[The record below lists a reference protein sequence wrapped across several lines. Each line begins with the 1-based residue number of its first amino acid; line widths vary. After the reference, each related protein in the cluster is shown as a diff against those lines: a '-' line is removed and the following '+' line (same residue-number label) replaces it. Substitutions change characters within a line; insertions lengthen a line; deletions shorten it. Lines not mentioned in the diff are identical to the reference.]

1 MKRLTKRQMRI
12 FAVGQL
18 GWSMLS
24 GIISAW
30 FVTFYLPTQS
40 DIEGGAQQ
48 YIVPGL
54 VIGGFLT
61 ILGLITA
68 LSRVFDAVT
77 DPLIASM
84 SDRSKNKR
92 GRRIPFMQKA
102 AIPLSAVTVL
112 LFCAP
117 VEAISSTNI
126 IWISVF
132 IVLFYLFMT
141 MYCTT
146 YNALIS
152 EFGKTQDDR
161 MYISTA
167 ISLTFFAGTMLAYT
181 PFVFAGMLRESYGF
195 AWSYRICFIV
205 LAVIACIC
213 MMIPTFALKEKEFVD
228 TKPSETN
235 MFKSLGATFRN
246 GSFRTF
252 VGSDIMYWVGLT
264 LFQTGL
270 PFFVK
275 VSMNIDESFTMYF
288 LGGMTVLS
296 ACFYPIVSGL
306 VKKFGK
312 KKLVIS
318 GFLGLALAYVVAT
331 LIGILGTAENPGLLE
346 MGTIPGVYFGIAICV
361 IAAFP
366 MALLGIIPQSIVADV
381 AEADGI
387 ETGENREGMFFAA
400 RTFAMKFG
408 QSLAMLIFTS
418 LAIIGTTQNTNS
430 NDITASVLGM
440 TIVGVV
446 AVVFCVLGALIL
458 GFYNEKKVMATIDE
472 KNKVAETS
480 PAEEVSSNEET
491 PVEETTTEE
500 APAEETPVEEAAA
513 TEETATE
520 EAPVSEDAP
529 VEETADT
536 AVPSETVASNDTDE
550 KPTAAEIEQEIN
562 EINETPVE
570 EAPAA
575 EEAPAEEIKSAAAEI
590 EEEEDTGIITKFPDD
605 TEEE

>member
-1 MKRLTKRQMRI
+1 MVVITEQPLRTIVFTEESMKRLTKKQMRI

-18 GWSMLS
+18 GWSTLS

-30 FVTFYLPTQS
+30 FVTFYLPTQV
-40 DIEGGAQQ
+40 DIQSGAIQ

-61 ILGLITA
+61 VLGLITA
-68 LSRVFDAVT
+68 LSRIFDAVT
-77 DPLIASM
+77 DPWIASL
-84 SDRSKNKR
+84 SDRSKNPR
-92 GRRIPFMQKA
+92 GRRIPFMQYA

-117 VEAISSTNI
+117 VNEISSWNI
-126 IWISVF
+126 VWISVF

-141 MYCTT
+141 MYCTP

-181 PFVFAGMLRESYGF
+181 PFVFAGMLRGSVGF

-205 LAVIACIC
+205 LAIISCIC
-213 MMIPTFALKEKEFVD
+213 MLIPTFCLKEKEFVD
-228 TKPSETN
+228 TKPSNVN
-235 MFKSLGATFRN
+235 MLKSLGATFKN
-246 GSFRTF
+246 KNFRTF

-275 VSMNIDESFTMYF
+275 VSMKLDESFTMYF

-296 ACFYPIVSGL
+296 ACFYPFVSKL

-312 KKLVIS
+312 KKLVIT
-318 GFLGLALAYVVAT
+318 GFLGLALAYVIAG
-331 LIGILGTAENPGLLE
+331 LIGIIGT
-346 MGTIPGVYFGIAICV
+346 TVIPGVVYGVLICL

-408 QSLAMLIFTS
+408 QSLAMLVFTS
-418 LAIIGTTQNTNS
+418 LAIIGTTQNASS
-430 NDITASVLGM
+430 NDITASVTGM
-440 TIVGVV
+440 ILVGFV
-446 AVVFCVLGALIL
+446 AVAFCVLGAVLL
-458 GFYNEKKVMATIDE
+458 GFYNEKKIMATIDKKDKE
-472 KNKVAETS
+472 
-480 PAEEVSSNEET
+480 
-491 PVEETTTEE
+491 
-500 APAEETPVEEAAA
+500 
-513 TEETATE
+513 
-520 EAPVSEDAP
+520 
-529 VEETADT
+529 
-536 AVPSETVASNDTDE
+536 
-550 KPTAAEIEQEIN
+550 
-562 EINETPVE
+562 
-570 EAPAA
+570 
-575 EEAPAEEIKSAAAEI
+575 
-590 EEEEDTGIITKFPDD
+590 
-605 TEEE
+605 

>member
-1 MKRLTKRQMRI
+1 MKRLTKKQMRI

-18 GWSMLS
+18 GWSTLS

-30 FVTFYLPTQS
+30 FVTFYLPTQV
-40 DIEGGAQQ
+40 DIENGAIQ

-61 ILGLITA
+61 VLGLITA
-68 LSRVFDAVT
+68 LSRIFDAIT
-77 DPLIASM
+77 DPWIASL
-84 SDRSKNKR
+84 SDRSKNPR
-92 GRRIPFMQKA
+92 GRRIPFMQYA
-102 AIPLSAVTVL
+102 AIPLSVVTVL

-117 VEAISSTNI
+117 INAISSWNI
-126 IWISVF
+126 VWISVF

-141 MYCTT
+141 MYCTP

-167 ISLTFFAGTMLAYT
+167 ISLTFFGGTMLAYT
-181 PFVFAGMLRESYGF
+181 PFVFAGMLRGAVGF

-205 LAVIACIC
+205 LAIISCIC
-213 MMIPTFALKEKEFVD
+213 MLIPTFALKEKEFVD
-228 TKPSETN
+228 TKPSNVN
-235 MFKSLGATFRN
+235 MLKSLSATFKN
-246 GSFRTF
+246 KSFRTF
-252 VGSDIMYWVGLT
+252 AGSDIMYWVGLT

-275 VSMNIDESFTMYF
+275 VSMKLDESFTMYF

-296 ACFYPIVSGL
+296 ACFYPFVSKL

-312 KKLVIS
+312 KKLVIF
-318 GFLGLALAYVVAT
+318 GFLGLALAYVIAG
-331 LIGILGTAENPGLLE
+331 LIGIIGT
-346 MGTIPGVYFGIAICV
+346 TVIPGVVYGVLICV

-408 QSLAMLIFTS
+408 QSLAMLVFTS

-430 NDITASVLGM
+430 NDITASVTGM
-440 TIVGVV
+440 ILVGFV
-446 AVVFCVLGALIL
+446 AVAFCVLGAIIL
-458 GFYNEKKVMATIDE
+458 SFYNEKKIMETIE
-472 KNKVAETS
+472 KKNK
-480 PAEEVSSNEET
+480 
-491 PVEETTTEE
+491 
-500 APAEETPVEEAAA
+500 
-513 TEETATE
+513 
-520 EAPVSEDAP
+520 
-529 VEETADT
+529 
-536 AVPSETVASNDTDE
+536 
-550 KPTAAEIEQEIN
+550 K
-562 EINETPVE
+562 
-570 EAPAA
+570 
-575 EEAPAEEIKSAAAEI
+575 
-590 EEEEDTGIITKFPDD
+590 
-605 TEEE
+605 

>member
-18 GWSMLS
+18 GWSTLS

-30 FVTFYLPTQS
+30 FVTFYLPTQN
-40 DIEGGAQQ
+40 DINSGAVQF
-48 YIVPGL
+48 IVPGL

-61 ILGLITA
+61 VLGLITA

-77 DPLIASM
+77 DPLIASL
-84 SDRSKNKR
+84 SDRSTNKR
-92 GRRIPFMQKA
+92 GRRIPFMQYA
-102 AIPLSAVTVL
+102 AIPLSVVTVL

-117 VEAISSTNI
+117 VEAISGWNI
-126 IWISVF
+126 VWISVF

-141 MYCTT
+141 MYCTP

-181 PFVFAGMLRESYGF
+181 PFAFAGMLRGAVGF

-213 MMIPTFALKEKEFVD
+213 MLVPTFCLREKDFVD
-228 TKPSETN
+228 TKPSKAN
-235 MFKSLGATFRN
+235 MFKSLAATFRN
-246 GSFRTF
+246 GNFRTF
-252 VGSDIMYWVGLT
+252 AFSDIMYWVGLT

-275 VSMNIDESFTMYF
+275 VSMKLDESFTMIF

-296 ACFYPIVSGL
+296 ACFYPIVPKL
-306 VKKFGK
+306 VKKLGK
-312 KKLVIS
+312 KKLVIT
-318 GFLGLALAYVVAT
+318 GFLGLALAYVIAG
-331 LIGILGTAENPGLLE
+331 LIGVIGVIGVTVVPG
-346 MGTIPGVYFGIAICV
+346 IVYGVLICV

-381 AEADGI
+381 AEADGY

-408 QSLAMLIFTS
+408 QSLAMLVFTS

-440 TIVGVV
+440 TIVGFV
-446 AVVFCVLGALIL
+446 AVAFCSLGAILL
-458 GFYNEKKVMATIDE
+458 GFYNEKKVMETID
-472 KNKVAETS
+472 KKH
-480 PAEEVSSNEET
+480 
-491 PVEETTTEE
+491 
-500 APAEETPVEEAAA
+500 
-513 TEETATE
+513 
-520 EAPVSEDAP
+520 
-529 VEETADT
+529 
-536 AVPSETVASNDTDE
+536 TD
-550 KPTAAEIEQEIN
+550 K
-562 EINETPVE
+562 
-570 EAPAA
+570 
-575 EEAPAEEIKSAAAEI
+575 K
-590 EEEEDTGIITKFPDD
+590 
-605 TEEE
+605 

>member
-1 MKRLTKRQMRI
+1 MKRLTKKQMRI

-18 GWSMLS
+18 GWSTLS

-30 FVTFYLPTQS
+30 FVTFYLPTQA
-40 DIEGGAQQ
+40 DIEGGAIQ

-61 ILGLITA
+61 VLGLITA
-68 LSRVFDAVT
+68 LSRIFDAVT
-77 DPLIASM
+77 DPWIASL
-84 SDRSKNKR
+84 SDRSKNPR
-92 GRRIPFMQKA
+92 GRRIPFMQYA
-102 AIPLSAVTVL
+102 AVPLSVVTVL

-117 VEAISSTNI
+117 VNMISGWNI
-126 IWISVF
+126 AWISVF

-141 MYCTT
+141 MYCTP

-181 PFVFAGMLRESYGF
+181 PFVFAGMLRGAVGF

-205 LAVIACIC
+205 LAIISCIC
-213 MMIPTFALKEKEFVD
+213 MLIPTFALKEKEFVD
-228 TKPSETN
+228 TKPSNVN
-235 MFKSLGATFRN
+235 MLKSLGATFKN
-246 GSFRTF
+246 KNFRTF

-275 VSMNIDESFTMYF
+275 VSMKLDESFTMYF

-296 ACFYPIVSGL
+296 ACFYPFVSKM
-306 VKKFGK
+306 VRKFGK
-312 KKLVIS
+312 KKLVIT
-318 GFLGLALAYVVAT
+318 GFLGLALAYVIAG
-331 LIGILGTAENPGLLE
+331 LIGIVGT
-346 MGTIPGVYFGIAICV
+346 TVIPGVVYGVVICL

-408 QSLAMLIFTS
+408 QSLAMLVFTS
-418 LAIIGTTQNTNS
+418 LAIIGTTQNANS
-430 NDITASVLGM
+430 NDITASVTGM
-440 TIVGVV
+440 ILVGFV
-446 AVVFCVLGALIL
+446 AVAFCVLGAILL
-458 GFYNEKKVMATIDE
+458 GFYNEKKIMSTIE
-472 KNKVAETS
+472 KKNK
-480 PAEEVSSNEET
+480 
-491 PVEETTTEE
+491 
-500 APAEETPVEEAAA
+500 
-513 TEETATE
+513 
-520 EAPVSEDAP
+520 
-529 VEETADT
+529 
-536 AVPSETVASNDTDE
+536 
-550 KPTAAEIEQEIN
+550 K
-562 EINETPVE
+562 
-570 EAPAA
+570 
-575 EEAPAEEIKSAAAEI
+575 
-590 EEEEDTGIITKFPDD
+590 
-605 TEEE
+605 

>member
-18 GWSMLS
+18 GWSTLS

-30 FVTFYLPTQS
+30 FVTFYLPTQV
-40 DIEGGAQQ
+40 DIEGGAIQ

-61 ILGLITA
+61 VLGLITA

-77 DPLIASM
+77 DPWIASL
-84 SDRSKNKR
+84 SDRSKNPR
-92 GRRIPFMQKA
+92 GRRIPFMQYA
-102 AIPLSAVTVL
+102 AIPLSLVTVL

-117 VEAISSTNI
+117 VNMISGWNVV
-126 IWISVF
+126 WISVF

-141 MYCTT
+141 MYCTP

-181 PFVFAGMLRESYGF
+181 PFVFAGMLRGSVGF

-205 LAVIACIC
+205 LAVISCIC
-213 MMIPTFALKEKEFVD
+213 MLIPTFCLKEKEFVD
-228 TKPSETN
+228 TKPSNVN
-235 MFKSLGATFRN
+235 MLKSLGATFKN
-246 GSFRTF
+246 KDFRTF

-275 VSMNIDESFTMYF
+275 VSMKLDESFTMYF

-296 ACFYPIVSGL
+296 ACFYPFVSKL

-312 KKLVIS
+312 KKLVIT
-318 GFLGLALAYVVAT
+318 GFLGLALAYVIAGS
-331 LIGILGTAENPGLLE
+331 IGIIGVTV
-346 MGTIPGVYFGIAICV
+346 IPGVVYGVLICL

-408 QSLAMLIFTS
+408 QSLAMLVFTS
-418 LAIIGTTQNTNS
+418 LAIIGTTQNANS
-430 NDITASVLGM
+430 NDITASVTGM
-440 TIVGVV
+440 ILVGFV
-446 AVVFCVLGALIL
+446 AVAFCTLGAILL
-458 GFYNEKKVMATIDE
+458 GFYNEKKIMKTIE
-472 KNKVAETS
+472 KK
-480 PAEEVSSNEET
+480 NE
-491 PVEETTTEE
+491 
-500 APAEETPVEEAAA
+500 
-513 TEETATE
+513 
-520 EAPVSEDAP
+520 
-529 VEETADT
+529 
-536 AVPSETVASNDTDE
+536 
-550 KPTAAEIEQEIN
+550 K
-562 EINETPVE
+562 
-570 EAPAA
+570 
-575 EEAPAEEIKSAAAEI
+575 
-590 EEEEDTGIITKFPDD
+590 
-605 TEEE
+605 

>member
-1 MKRLTKRQMRI
+1 MKRISKRQMRI
-12 FAVGQL
+12 FAIGQL

-30 FVTFYLPTQS
+30 FVTFYLPTQN
-40 DIEGGAQQ
+40 DIDAGAIQ
-48 YIVPGL
+48 YITPGL

-61 ILGLITA
+61 VLGLITA

-77 DPLIASM
+77 DPLIASL

-92 GRRIPFMQKA
+92 GRRIPFMQYA
-102 AIPLSAVTVL
+102 AIPLSVVTVL

-117 VEAISSTNI
+117 KEQISSLNI
-126 IWISVF
+126 VWISVF

-141 MYCTT
+141 MYCTP

-152 EFGKTQDDR
+152 EFGKNQDDR

-181 PFVFAGMLRESYGF
+181 PFVFAGFLRDSVGF
-195 AWSYRICFIV
+195 GWSYRICFIV
-205 LAVIACIC
+205 LSAIACLC
-213 MMIPTFALKEKEFVD
+213 MLIPTFCLKEKDFVD
-228 TKPSETN
+228 TKPAEAN
-235 MFKSLGATFRN
+235 MFKSLGATFKN
-246 GSFRTF
+246 GNFRTF
-252 VGSDIMYWVGLT
+252 VFSDIMYWVGLT

-275 VSMNIDESFTMYF
+275 VSMKLDESYTMIF

-296 ACFYPIVSGL
+296 AAFYPIVPKM

-312 KKLVIS
+312 KKLVIA
-318 GFLGLALAYVVAT
+318 GFIGLAVAYIIAG
-331 LIGILGTAENPGLLE
+331 LIGILGTAV
-346 MGTIPGVYFGIAICV
+346 IPGVVYGVLICA

-381 AEADGI
+381 AEADGY

-440 TIVGVV
+440 TIVGFV
-446 AVVFCVLGALIL
+446 AVAFCSLGAIIL
-458 GFYNEKKVMATIDE
+458 GLYNEKKVI
-472 KNKVAETS
+472 
-480 PAEEVSSNEET
+480 
-491 PVEETTTEE
+491 TT
-500 APAEETPVEEAAA
+500 
-513 TEETATE
+513 
-520 EAPVSEDAP
+520 
-529 VEETADT
+529 
-536 AVPSETVASNDTDE
+536 
-550 KPTAAEIEQEIN
+550 IEQNHKDKE
-562 EINETPVE
+562 
-570 EAPAA
+570 
-575 EEAPAEEIKSAAAEI
+575 
-590 EEEEDTGIITKFPDD
+590 
-605 TEEE
+605 